1 MLIIFGLHHYEKC
14 TKNVFLICLVNFQ
27 NCDYGF
33 KAYPY
38 TIGYLDNICLQTN
51 IVTIFFFLNSMPKR
65 GEVSKLVLPSS
76 TFQSKG
82 GQLPTA
88 PSPMKWY

>member
-27 NCDYGF
+27 NCHYGF

-38 TIGYLDNICLQTN
+38 TIGYLDNICFHTN
-51 IVTIFFFLNSMPKR
+51 ILKKNVFLNLMPKR
-65 GEVSKLVLPSS
+65 G
-76 TFQSKG
+76 G
-82 GQLPTA
+82 A
-88 PSPMKWY
+88 NCM

>member
-27 NCDYGF
+27 NCHYGF

-38 TIGYLDNICLQTN
+38 TIGYLYNICFHTN
-51 IVTIFFFLNSMPKR
+51 IVKKNFFLKFNAKKR
-65 GEVSKLVLPSS
+65 GGGGRQISFAILNFSK
-76 TFQSKG
+76 
-82 GQLPTA
+82 
-88 PSPMKWY
+88 